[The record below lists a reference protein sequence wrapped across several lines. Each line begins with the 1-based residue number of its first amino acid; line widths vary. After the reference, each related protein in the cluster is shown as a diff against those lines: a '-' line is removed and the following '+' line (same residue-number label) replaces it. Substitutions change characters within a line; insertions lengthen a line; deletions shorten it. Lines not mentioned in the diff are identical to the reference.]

1 MFLIVFVSGRAIQ
14 VNENLTSVDI
24 VSATYGTSSIF
35 RIKGEKITKLVI
47 DKTETGVK
55 MAWVDVPEG
64 NVLHCLQGSVH
75 N

>member
-14 VNENLTSVDI
+14 VHENLMSVDI
-24 VSATYGTSSIF
+24 VSATYGISFIF
-35 RIKGEKITKLVI
+35 RIKEEKIKKLII
-47 DKTETGVK
+47 DKTETDVK

-64 NVLHCLQGSVH
+64 NVLNCFNGSVH

>member
-14 VNENLTSVDI
+14 VNENLTSIDVL
-24 VSATYGTSSIF
+24 SATYGTSFIF
-35 RIKGEKITKLVI
+35 RIKEEKIKKLII

-64 NVLHCLQGSVH
+64 DILNCSGGSVH